1 MSQSNPRQR
10 LSLYSHRTLSH
21 DVAAALKASPPLTI
35 RTQNIEPTP
44 APPPSPVD
52 FGSYASAASNDSEA
66 VDEQWRR
73 RRSISEQAV
82 TA

>member
-10 LSLYSHRTLSH
+10 LSLYTLSH
-21 DVAAALKASPPLTI
+21 DVAAAFKASTPLAI

-52 FGSYASAASNDSEA
+52 FGSYASDRSESTAEWRTRRNDGQSVGA
-66 VDEQWRR
+66 
-73 RRSISEQAV
+73 
-82 TA
+82 